1 MPEIY
6 ESKAAVV
13 RLTYTIEAP
22 LARVWKVITEE
33 AGSWWDSDF
42 AALPGSGGVKLEPH
56 LGGRLYEETPDG
68 QALEWAR
75 VIAVNP
81 LVSLDFQGVMTPSF
95 GGPTLTTVQLS
106 LAEVE
111 GGTELT
117 MTEGLIG
124 RVTDEGLAQMAQG
137 WDFLFGQKLKGYAE
151 ATASKE

>member
-1 MPEIY
+1 MAEIF
-6 ESKAAVV
+6 ESKVAVV
-13 RLTYTIEAP
+13 RLTYKIEAP

-42 AALPGSGGVKLEPH
+42 AALPGSGGVKLEAR

-68 QALEWAR
+68 KALEWAR

-81 LVSLDFQGVMTPSF
+81 PVSIDFQGIMTPSF
-95 GGPTLTTVQLS
+95 GGPTITTVQLS

-117 MTEGLIG
+117 MTDGLIG
-124 RVTDEGLAQMAQG
+124 RVTDEGLAQMGIG
-137 WDFLFGQKLKGYAE
+137 WDFLFGTKLKAYAE
-151 ATASKE
+151 ATKDQF